1 MEVFLI
7 PRKKSTLNEIR
18 ENLEKVEIAV
28 EDLAI
33 VVLTVITLTLSITG
47 IFIMIFESKE
57 LYPVLSKAS
66 FLGFTVLPW
75 FLMLIGLLIFKEL
88 WLIRKRIERR

>member
-1 MEVFLI
+1 MPRPAQPAGTKGLWTRPPFLRPPLPSQMEVFLI

-47 IFIMIFESKE
+47 IFIMI
-57 LYPVLSKAS
+57 LKARS
-66 FLGFTVLPW
+66 CIQF
-75 FLMLIGLLIFKEL
+75 
-88 WLIRKRIERR
+88 